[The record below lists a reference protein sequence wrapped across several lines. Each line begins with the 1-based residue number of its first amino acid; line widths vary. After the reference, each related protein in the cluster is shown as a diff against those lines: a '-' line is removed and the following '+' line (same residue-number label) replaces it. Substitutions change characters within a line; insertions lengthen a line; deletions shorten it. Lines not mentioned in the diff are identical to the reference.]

1 MNVVFFDVETTG
13 LNPVSDKV
21 IELAYYVCNCNGV
34 CYSGD
39 YLIRHDGLKLSD
51 EIIDLTGITNSMLIK
66 HGIDEKFVAEQLH
79 KELNTLSN
87 KVWVAHNAQFD
98 LSFIKELL
106 LTYYSDDHVNNLL
119 SNVYWLDT
127 LTILRDRKTYPH
139 TLKDM
144 VEHYLPD
151 KDFQFHRAIDDA
163 RAVCECLPLMIKER
177 DDLKDYVNV
186 FGYHPTYGV
195 SGEAFDFITYKAQE
209 FHNGLCGEEDI
220 LPYCEPLKRY

>member
-21 IELAYYVCNCNGV
+21 IELAYHVCHTNGV
-34 CYSGD
+34 FYSGD
-39 YLIRHDGLKLSD
+39 YLIQQDVKLSD
-51 EIIDLTGITNSMLIK
+51 EIVNLTGITDSMLECE
-66 HGIDEKFVAEQLH
+66 GYSERFVAEQLH

-106 LTYYSDDHVNNLL
+106 LTYYSDDNVNNLL

-144 VEHYLPD
+144 VKHYLPD

-163 RAVCECLPLMIKER
+163 RALCECLPLMIKER
-177 DDLKDYVNV
+177 DDLKDYVNL

-195 SGEAFDFITYKAQE
+195 SGEKHSFIEYHKQAFTTGKVAYK
-209 FHNGLCGEEDI
+209 NS
-220 LPYCEPLKRY
+220 LPNKAVVK

>member
-13 LNPVSDKV
+13 LNPVYDKV

-34 CYSGD
+34 CYSDD

-51 EIIDLTGITNSMLIK
+51 EIVDLTGITDSMLIK
-66 HGIDEKFVAEQLH
+66 HGTDEKFVAGELFRELGTLH
-79 KELNTLSN
+79 N
-87 KVWVAHNAQFD
+87 KVWVAHNTQFD
-98 LSFIKELL
+98 LSFIKQLL
-106 LTYYSDDHVNNLL
+106 LNHISKDKVDEVL

-127 LTILRDRKTYPH
+127 LTILRDRKSYPH

-144 VEHYLPD
+144 VKHYLPD

-177 DDLKDYVNV
+177 DDLKDYINV

-195 SGEAFDFITYKAQE
+195 SGEEHSFIEYHKQAFTTGKVAYK
-209 FHNGLCGEEDI
+209 NS
-220 LPYCEPLKRY
+220 LPNKVGCVK